1 MKRSVLADDRGVVL
15 GLVIGPA
22 NQHDLQLAVA
32 TLDSIPIHR
41 PQPRRYRPQHMCA
54 DKAYDS
60 NEFRR
65 ILTRRHYVP
74 HIKSRGQEQSEH
86 RKHPHA
92 KPRRW
97 KNERTQA
104 WFNRFRRVQ
113 IRWEKKANNYHSE
126 LMFVAA
132 WIAFRQAGVL
142 G

>member
-1 MKRSVLADDRGVVL
+1 MLTDVRGVVL

-22 NQHDLQLAVA
+22 NRHDMTLAVP
-32 TLDSIPIHR
+32 TLDSVPIHR
-41 PQPRRYRPQHMCA
+41 PQPGPRSRQHMCA

-60 NEFRR
+60 QEFRR
-65 ILTRRHYVP
+65 TLMRRHYVP
-74 HIKSRGQEQSEH
+74 HIKSRGEECLEH

-92 KPRRW
+92 KARRW
-97 KNERTQA
+97 VNERTQS

-113 IRWEKKANNYHSE
+113 IRWEKKANNYLGE

-132 WIAFRQAGVL
+132 WIAFRQAGIL